1 MGNRQPR
8 SLFPE
13 DRTQRQDPAPARAPG
28 LPRCALKNG
37 FGVHTRFCMLPLI
50 ERHLTHIHTYA
61 HTHRHTYTYTH
72 THTHTQQY
80 FQSDN
85 EGGKTY
91 LEVEWTNQHGC
102 SGRDDDDDQKSNCNL
117 VLQYMCHKD
126 CTTATGTVITGLP
139 M

>member
-1 MGNRQPR
+1 MVNSIFSMGNRQPR

-61 HTHRHTYTYTH
+61 HTHTDTHIHTHTRTHTHKTHKH
-72 THTHTQQY
+72 THTH
-80 FQSDN
+80 
-85 EGGKTY
+85 KH
-91 LEVEWTNQHGC
+91 TNVNVFP
-102 SGRDDDDDQKSNCNL
+102 SL
-117 VLQYMCHKD
+117 VKIGMH
-126 CTTATGTVITGLP
+126 AT
-139 M
+139 